1 MSKLILCTTKTAETP
16 FTFLNTKVEIYTY
29 EELCFY
35 IYNNTVLISRSV
47 LSDKLFDWIRT
58 ELGMEEVADKLVGL
72 MNKTAYVQDILIEI
86 LNAGDYYTVDEIKE
100 YTETWQK
107 YRKLNKLQKAKLKAD
122 GYLAYRRYIKAA
134 TFYDDIIDEIING
147 NGEGYDPVFL
157 GNLYHNRAVASA
169 NNMDLDDAKAFFMKA
184 YELNDNPDSL
194 KSYFYIVAI
203 TTDTASL
210 KQEIR
215 NMGLPDEYLEEIM
228 SEIGESKDD
237 VREMTIFAMLQRAAY
252 NKMNKDMADYDKRM
266 DIILSELKDDFRE
279 QAI

>member
-1 MSKLILCTTKTAETP
+1 MAQIILCTSKTAETP

-47 LSDKLFDWIRT
+47 LSEKLFDWIRD
-58 ELGMEEVADKLVGL
+58 ELGMYELSDKLMG
-72 MNKTAYVQDILIEI
+72 MTNKTTYAQDLLIEI
-86 LNAGDYYTVDEIKE
+86 LNAGSYYTVEEIKT
-100 YTETWQK
+100 YAETWQK
-107 YRKLNKLQKAKLKAD
+107 YRKLDKLQKAKLKAD

-134 TFYDDIIDEIING
+134 TFYDDIIEETDDNT
-147 NGEGYDPVFL
+147 DRVFL
-157 GNLYHNRAVASA
+157 GNIYHNRAVAAA
-169 NNMDLDDAKAFFMKA
+169 NNMDLDDAKKYFMKA
-184 YELNDNPDSL
+184 YSLNENPDSL

-203 TTDTASL
+203 TADTATL
-210 KQEIR
+210 RNEIR
-215 NMGLPDEYLEEIM
+215 QIGLPDEYLEEIM
-228 SEIGESKDD
+228 SEIGDSKDD

-252 NKMNKDMADYDKRM
+252 NKMNKDMTDYDKRM